1 MELWSASRAAG
12 LDLERLWRGQY
23 DPRFLAKVVAW
34 HNLTTLIDMHRQDA
48 ALAKQEAD
56 ARKQRNRRH

>member
-1 MELWSASRAAG
+1 MELWGAAVAAR
-12 LDLERLWRGQY
+12 LDLERLWLGQY
-23 DPRFLAKVVAW
+23 DPKFLARVVAW